1 MPRVLVVLGL
11 LYPTHVTVWRAAREL
26 GVDVHVAGALDGP
39 LVEPH
44 QPAPRRFRDIPTHP
58 LEVRGPSFLVER
70 GLQWWWLDG
79 LSRTV
84 RTVRPDVVHVVSE
97 VWGLMAVQA
106 LSSGL
111 PTVIHSWDNLYRHG
125 RPLEDLIRLTIARRN
140 LRRVAGHACA
150 NRRGLQLARDNGLPQ
165 EVPAIV
171 GPPVIPAPEEFKPR
185 DTQTGPIP
193 TVGFVG
199 RLVAEKGIGWLLR
212 AFDQIPVDARLLVCG
227 DGPLRPELE
236 RRSVDDPRVEF
247 RGPVPA
253 SEMPD
258 VITCMDVLVIP
269 SRSRPDWEEQY
280 GRVAVEA
287 MMAGVPVIVS
297 SSGAL
302 PEVAGPAGVVV
313 PEGDVDALAEAIR
326 RLLASP
332 DERRLRR
339 RAGVAWT
346 ESEHVPD
353 VVAARVM
360 GLWTDVLASS

>member
-44 QPAPRRFRDIPTHP
+44 QPAPRRFRGIPTHP

-125 RPLEDLIRLTIARRN
+125 KPVEDVARLAVARRN
-140 LRRVAGHACA
+140 LRHVAGHVCA
-150 NRRGLQLARDNGLPQ
+150 NARGLKLARTHGLPP
-165 EVPAIV
+165 ERPAVVAPSVVPDPDPFLRTARERPDDGRVRI
-171 GPPVIPAPEEFKPR
+171 
-185 DTQTGPIP
+185 
-193 TVGFVG
+193 GFLG
-199 RLVAEKGIGWLLR
+199 RLVPEKGLGWLID
-212 AFDQIPVDARLLVCG
+212 AFATLDGEHVELHIYG
-227 DGPLRPELE
+227 DGPMRSRARNTGDARVHFQGPLSYE
-236 RRSVDDPRVEF
+236 RV
-247 RGPVPA
+247 
-253 SEMPD
+253 PD
-258 VITCMDVLVIP
+258 VMASLDIVVVP
-269 SRSRPDWEEQY
+269 SVSLPDWREQY

-287 MMAGVPVIVS
+287 MLSGTPVIVS
-297 SSGAL
+297 DSGAL
-302 PEVAGPAGVVV
+302 PEVVGPAGIIVR
-313 PEGDVDALAEAIR
+313 EHDTAGLTRAMRELA
-326 RLLASP
+326 ASAS
-332 DERRLRR
+332 LRR
-339 RAGVAWT
+339 SLGSALQEHALDEHRPGAVAQRLT
-346 ESEHVPD
+346 
-353 VVAARVM
+353 
-360 GLWTDVLASS
+360 GLWKAVTA